1 MARVKPTSEPEQLL
15 PRVAY
20 FSMEMALDPG
30 MGTYSG
36 GLGVLAGDV
45 MRSAADLSLP
55 MVGVTM
61 MSRQGYFRQRIE
73 GGQQVEDDATWD
85 PARYATRLP
94 AKVPLAIR
102 GREVWVG
109 GWQYRV
115 ESRCQTSHS
124 VTVLLLDTD
133 LPENH
138 PEDRRLT
145 AFLYGGDAT
154 YRLCQEMVLGIG
166 GVRLLAALGQPVH
179 KYHLNEGHAALLTL
193 ELLRD
198 RLARGESRED
208 AIAAVQAHCVFTTH
222 TPVPAGHDQF
232 DYPLAL
238 ACMGPLVRELDVAE
252 LAGEES
258 LNLTHLALRL
268 SGWVNGVAQRHA
280 EVSRTMFPGYTVH
293 AITNGVHPW
302 TWASDA
308 HRRLFDQHVPHW
320 CHEPELLLH
329 AERIPAGELL
339 AAHREAKHA
348 LIGLLSRTG
357 GRALD
362 PQRFT
367 IGFARRMTDYKRP
380 SLLFSDLARLRR
392 IARRYPLQIALAG
405 KAHPR
410 DELGKRHIARLH
422 QWARELGAEIPV
434 VYVPDYD
441 VDSARLL
448 VSGVDLWLNTPQRP
462 LEASG
467 TSGMKAALNGV
478 PSLSILDGWWL
489 EGCEEGITGWAIGE
503 DGPHDDELDS
513 ASLYDKLERVV
524 LPLFYEDPDGW
535 LKVMQGAIAKNGAFF
550 NSHRMVRRYVLD
562 AYSR

>member
-1 MARVKPTSEPEQLL
+1 MKPTSEPDLLL
-15 PRVAY
+15 PRIAY
-20 FSMEMALDPG
+20 FSMEMALEPG

-61 MSRQGYFRQRIE
+61 MSRQGYFHQRIE
-73 GGQQVEDDATWD
+73 GGEQVEDDATWD

-94 AKVPLAIR
+94 VKVPLTIR

-109 GWQYRV
+109 GWEHRV
-115 ESRCQTSHS
+115 DSRCQTSHA

-145 AFLYGGDAT
+145 AFLYGGDNA

-166 GVRLLAALGQPVH
+166 GVRLLAALGQQVQ

-193 ELLRD
+193 ELLRE
-198 RLARGESRED
+198 RLARGEPREQ
-208 AIAAVQAHCVFTTH
+208 AVAAVQDHCVFTTH

-238 ACMGPLVRELDVAE
+238 ACMGPLLRELDVAE
-252 LAGEES
+252 LAGAAS

-308 HRRLFDQHVPHW
+308 HRRLYDRHVPHW

-329 AERIPAGELL
+329 ADRIPADELL
-339 AAHREAKHA
+339 AAHREAKQA
-348 LIGLLSRTG
+348 LLGLLQRAG
-357 GRALD
+357 GRTLD

-392 IARRYPLQIALAG
+392 IARRHPLQIVLAG

-422 QWARELGAEIPV
+422 QWARELGDAIPV
-434 VYVPDYD
+434 VFLPNYEVEA
-441 VDSARLL
+441 ARLL

-524 LPLFYEDPDGW
+524 LPLFHQDPGGW